1 MRWKD
6 KNACMGFGKLAQNA
20 SPILGSKYGPNFGV
34 TFCFFIKQDKKKRVT
49 KNGPKMRHRF
59 LDQFWTRWTN
69 FGSPRSLAR
78 LLARSLARSA
88 SLAHLLGRWFVR
100 NLMVY
105 SLGTSPTLVRS
116 LAGTSLTDSLAC
128 LLAGWLAG
136 WLPCLLA
143 CVFVAI

>member
-1 MRWKD
+1 
-6 KNACMGFGKLAQNA
+6 MGFGKLAQNV
-20 SPILGSKYGPNFGV
+20 SSILGSKYGLNFGV
-34 TFCFFIKQDKKKRVT
+34 TLCFFIKQDKKKRVT
-49 KNGPKMRHRF
+49 KNGPKMRHQF

-100 NLMVY
+100 NLMAC
-105 SLGTSPTLVRS
+105 SMGTGHPLVRS

-128 LLAGWLAG
+128 LLACWLAG
-136 WLPCLLA
+136 WLACLLA
-143 CVFVAI
+143 CAFLTI